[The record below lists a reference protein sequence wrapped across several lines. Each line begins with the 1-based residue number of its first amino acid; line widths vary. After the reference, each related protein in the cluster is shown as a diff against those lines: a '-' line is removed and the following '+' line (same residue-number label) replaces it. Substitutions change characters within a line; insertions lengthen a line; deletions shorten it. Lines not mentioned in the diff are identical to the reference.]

1 MKLADLRKL
10 AIRKQFRIRF
20 SLQNGLE
27 CVINEHGMAQVPELK
42 SVPQFSLEEEV
53 KSAASFI
60 LEPVV
65 PANQK
70 NPPKPRPVD
79 REELA
84 ALATASPSA
93 TAPHGEHDDE

>member
-1 MKLADLRKL
+1 MKLSDLRKL

-20 SLQNGLE
+20 RLQNGLE
-27 CVINEHGMAQVPELK
+27 CVINEQGMAQVPELK
-42 SVPQFSLEEEV
+42 SIPQFSIEEEL
-53 KSAASFI
+53 KSTAQFI

-65 PANQK
+65 PVNQK

-93 TAPHGEHDDE
+93 AAAHAEHDDE

>member
-1 MKLADLRKL
+1 VKLADLRKL

-20 SLQNGLE
+20 RLQSGLE
-27 CVINEHGMAQVPELK
+27 CVINEQGMAQVPELK
-42 SVPQFSLEEEV
+42 SIPQFSIEEEL
-53 KSAASFI
+53 KSAAQFI

-65 PANQK
+65 PANRK
-70 NPPKPRPVD
+70 NPPKPLPVD

-93 TAPHGEHDDE
+93 AAAHAEHDDE